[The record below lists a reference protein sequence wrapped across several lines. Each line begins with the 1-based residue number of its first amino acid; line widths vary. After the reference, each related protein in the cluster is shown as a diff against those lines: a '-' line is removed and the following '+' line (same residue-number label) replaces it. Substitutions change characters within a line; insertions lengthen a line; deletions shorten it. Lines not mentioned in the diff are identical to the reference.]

1 MAGREDIFQKSMNMG
16 HSAAWDQQWER
27 AAGFYRQALEEFP
40 DHTGALTSL
49 GLALF
54 ELEEYQNSLRC
65 YVRANQLDPNDPL
78 PVEKIAQIY
87 EKLGRIDQA
96 QTAALRA
103 AEMHLKSRD
112 ALKAI
117 DSWKFVTRLNPDN
130 VQAHTRLAMVYERMG
145 QKEQAVSE
153 LLLLA
158 GLFQRANQLDKA
170 FQAINYSLQLL
181 PGNPQTLDALATLKE
196 HKSLPKPHR
205 VSQVTAPADLDQ
217 VRQLEAPLE
226 EAVEISQ
233 TPVGEARQK
242 ALATLAGMLFENP
255 EAQKKDDLPKKGI
268 QAIVRGA
275 DGQSRQQTDPSR
287 ILYYLSQ
294 LVDLQSRGEN
304 TLATRE
310 LERAM
315 EIGLDHPAAYFDL
328 GLLHYENGRME
339 SAYRMLQHAVDHPD
353 FALGT
358 RFLMAQILYQLGKVK
373 DASVQYMKALSLA
386 DAAVIPESEAKD
398 LLQVYEPIIESQTQ
412 IYDPAYHEKVCANI
426 SGLLNR
432 EDWRAHILR
441 ARQQLNAQS
450 SGGTLV
456 PLAEMI
462 TQARSSQVVESL
474 ARINELA
481 QSGHTM
487 SAMEEAFYALQFAPT
502 YLPLHAF
509 MGDLLASDDHV
520 PEAIEK
526 YTAVAK
532 SYSTRGEARRAV
544 EYYRKIISIAPHD
557 LKAHRQLVS
566 QLIATGQVEDALKE
580 QMNLADVYYHQADLE
595 STRKAYA
602 ESLRLCQQY
611 RLDRSWAVE
620 ILYRLADIYMQSLDW
635 RQSLQAFEQ
644 ICALKSDDEKAR
656 FSLVDINY
664 RLGQESKAL
673 SELDNYLTY
682 LNNQGQKDK
691 IVRFLETLVNE
702 APGRLAIR
710 RRLADVYRQMGR
722 TSDAVAQLDTIGDQ
736 LIRSGDTAG
745 AIRSIEAI
753 LALKPENAG
762 QYLRLL
768 DDIKSGKTTTGGA

>member
-40 DHTGALTSL
+40 EHTGALTSL

-54 ELEEYQNSLRC
+54 EMKDYQNSVRC

-87 EKLGRIDQA
+87 EQLGKIDQA

-130 VQAHTRLAMVYERMG
+130 IQAHTRLAMVYERLG

-153 LLLLA
+153 LLILA
-158 GLFQRANQLDKA
+158 GLFQRANQMDKA

-205 VSQVTAPADLDQ
+205 VSQVSGPIDLDQ
-217 VRQLEAPLE
+217 VRQLDAPVE
-226 EAVEISQ
+226 EAAEIQ
-233 TPVGEARQK
+233 LTPVGEARQK
-242 ALATLAGMLFENP
+242 AMATLARMLFENP
-255 EAQKKDDLPKKGI
+255 EAQKNDALPKKGI
-268 QAIVRGA
+268 QAIVRGVE
-275 DGQSRQQTDPSR
+275 GQAHQQTDPSR

-304 TLATRE
+304 MLAARE

-328 GLLHYENGRME
+328 GLLHYETGRME
-339 SAYRMLQHAVDHPD
+339 SSYRMLQHAVDHPD

-358 RFLMAQILYQLGKVK
+358 RFLMGQILQQHGKVK

-386 DAAVIPESEAKD
+386 DAAVMPEAEARD
-398 LLQVYEPIIESQTQ
+398 LIQIYEPIIESQTQ
-412 IYDPAYHEKVCANI
+412 ITDQAYHEKVCANI

-432 EDWRAHILR
+432 DDWRHHILR

-450 SGGTLV
+450 DGGALV

-481 QSGHTM
+481 QGGHTK

-509 MGDLLASDDHV
+509 MGDLLAVDDQIQ
-520 PEAIEK
+520 EAIEK

-544 EYYRKIISIAPHD
+544 EYYHKIIEIAPHD
-557 LKAHRQLVS
+557 LVARRQLVS
-566 QLIATGQVEDALKE
+566 QLIATGQIEDALKE
-580 QMNLADVYYHQADLE
+580 QMNLAEVYYHQADLE
-595 STRKAYA
+595 MARKTYA
-602 ESLRLCQQY
+602 EALHLCQQY

-620 ILYRLADIYMQSLDW
+620 ILNRVADIYMQSLDW
-635 RQSLQAFEQ
+635 RQALHAFEQ
-644 ICALKSDDEKAR
+644 ICALKPEDEKAR
-656 FSLVDINY
+656 YSLVDINF

-673 SELDNYLTY
+673 SELDNYLSY
-682 LNNQGQKDK
+682 LNSQRQKDK
-691 IVRFLETLVNE
+691 IVSFLETLVND
-702 APGRLAIR
+702 APGRVSIR
-710 RRLADVYRQMGR
+710 RRLADIYRQMDR
-722 TSDAVAQLDTIGDQ
+722 IPDAVTQLDTIAEQ
-736 LIRSGDTAG
+736 LLRSGDTAG
-745 AIRSIEAI
+745 AIRAIEAI
-753 LALKPENAG
+753 LALKPANAG
-762 QYLRLL
+762 QYVQLL
-768 DDIKSGKTTTGGA
+768 DEIKSGKMKAGSG